1 VSGKNAARYRT
12 RPVSV
17 EALGQ
22 GEGSSYRSSDEAG
35 RQSGRSLGEGGSQ
48 SRRSLGEGGSLVA
61 EPPASLTTN
70 QNSLSVP
77 AIPAT
82 GTISTVEEW
91 RPQPRKRVRELVD
104 SGSSTDDLS
113 VSFPE
118 ANRIIF
124 YGPSY
129 FASWESGISRRFAE
143 LSLGIREVRELE
155 IDTINKTATLSLVDN
170 GKKVLRKIVEVYR
183 GNRGP
188 DFSVAYSPKLTR
200 VVSRKIPRVRL
211 FRYGKTIT
219 TWELRVSLPG
229 WIRLRHA
236 LVLNKVHLV
245 EALERELLGLMGIE
259 EFRSHRQAGSIS
271 ITYDPSIVSTEQI
284 IRRLDEALTKVPKR
298 RKKSVVLSRVGL
310 PVATVSL
317 GLSIGATFFFPVLLP
332 VGTLLML
339 YTAIPSFR
347 RAWDVLT
354 KERRLGVDVLDS
366 IIFSACLF
374 TGQIFA
380 GAMTAWF
387 LSFGRKLLKQTRAD
401 SARMLLQ
408 AFGKQPSYAR
418 VIRENAEVEVALA
431 EVRRD
436 DRVLV
441 HTGEVIPVDGVVEEG
456 DALIDQHALTGES
469 APAEKSRG
477 HHVFASTVMLAGRI
491 IIRVERAGKDTAS
504 SKITAVLR
512 RTVAYKLRSQSRGE
526 DLADHAVVPAL
537 GLSTL
542 AASLVDPSAALAV
555 INSEMGTGIR
565 MAAPLGLLNSLT
577 LCAQQ
582 GILVKD
588 GRALEMMRQI
598 DVVLFD
604 KTGTL
609 TQERPEVGE
618 IITRGN
624 YTPEKIL
631 TLAATAEQNF
641 SHPIAKAIL
650 ERFGELG
657 VPLLPI
663 DTSQYQMGLGISV
676 VIEGNR
682 VRIGSRRFLE
692 LERIPV
698 PPELQRELS
707 RIHDEGN
714 SFVCVAIGEEVVGV
728 IELRAARRPEV
739 EQIVKGLR
747 ARGIKHMAIISGD
760 HEAPTRRL
768 AAQLGMD
775 RYFAEVLP
783 QHKGDFVQLMQKEGH
798 RVCFIGDGI
807 NDSIALKKADVSISL
822 RGASSIATDTA
833 QVVFM
838 QESLE
843 KLCAFVDI
851 SRSLEKNV
859 QRSWHMIL
867 IPNGLCIAG
876 VFIFGFNIWHSVM
889 FNNASAFM
897 ALANGM
903 LPLRK
908 VRRIRELKVLS
919 VRSGER

>member
-1 VSGKNAARYRT
+1 VAKTLLVAKLETTVPSQNSGPKR
-12 RPVSV
+12 SV
-17 EALGQ
+17 EST
-22 GEGSSYRSSDEAG
+22 ET
-35 RQSGRSLGEGGSQ
+35 
-48 SRRSLGEGGSLVA
+48 
-61 EPPASLTTN
+61 ASKT
-70 QNSLSVP
+70 
-77 AIPAT
+77 
-82 GTISTVEEW
+82 EEW
-91 RPQPRKRVRELVD
+91 RPGLRQRNGNGLAALGDAGISDRE
-104 SGSSTDDLS
+104 LS
-113 VSFPE
+113 VSLCEP
-118 ANRIIF
+118 NRIVF
-124 YGPSY
+124 YSPAH
-129 FASWESGISRRFAE
+129 FASWESAITRNFAE
-143 LSLGIREVRELE
+143 LSLGIREVREIE
-155 IDTINKTATLSLVDN
+155 IDTFSKTATVSVIKT
-170 GKKVLRKIVEVYR
+170 GKKVLRKIADVYQGER
-183 GNRGP
+183 AP
-188 DFSVAYSPKLTR
+188 DLLVNYSPKLAR
-200 VVSRKIPRVRL
+200 ILSRQVSRIRL
-211 FRYGKTIT
+211 FRYGKTISS
-219 TWELRVSLPG
+219 WELRVSVPG

-245 EALERELLGLMGIE
+245 DALERELLGLIGIE
-259 EFRSHRQAGSIS
+259 EFRPHRQAGSIS
-271 ITYDPSIVSTEQI
+271 ITFDPNLVSTEQI

-317 GLSIGATFFFPVLLP
+317 GLSVGATFFFPALLP
-332 VGTLLML
+332 IGTLLML

-347 RAWDVLT
+347 RAWDLLT
-354 KERRLGVDVLDS
+354 KERRLGVDVLDA

-387 LSFGRKLLKQTRAD
+387 LSFGRKLLQQTRAD
-401 SARMLLQ
+401 SARILLQ
-408 AFGKQPSYAR
+408 AFGKQPAYAR
-418 VIRENAEVEVALA
+418 VIRENTEVELSLA
-431 EVRRD
+431 DVRRD

-441 HTGEVIPVDGVVEEG
+441 HTGEVIPVDGIVEEG
-456 DALIDQHALTGES
+456 DALVDQHALTGES
-469 APAEKSRG
+469 APAEKTQG
-477 HHVFASTVMLAGRI
+477 NNVFAATVMLAGKV

-526 DLADHAVVPAL
+526 DLADQAVVPAL

-565 MAAPLGLLNSLT
+565 MAAPLGLLSSLT
-577 LCAQQ
+577 LCAQN

-609 TQERPEVGE
+609 TQDRPEVGR

-624 YTPEKIL
+624 HTPERIL

-641 SHPIAKAIL
+641 SHPIARAIL
-650 ERFGELG
+650 ERFNELG
-657 VPLLPI
+657 IPLLQI
-663 DTSQYQMGLGISV
+663 EVCQYQMGLGISV
-676 VIEGNR
+676 TIEGELI
-682 VRIGSRRFLE
+682 RIGSRRFLE
-692 LERIPV
+692 LEQIPI
-698 PPELQRELS
+698 PSDLQRELAA
-707 RIHDEGN
+707 IHEEGD
-714 SFVCVAIGEEVVGV
+714 SFVCVAIGEEVAGV
-728 IELRAARRPEV
+728 LELRAARRPEV
-739 EQIVKGLR
+739 EEIIKGLR

-768 AAQLGMD
+768 AAELGMD

-783 QHKGDFVQLMQKEGH
+783 QHKGDFVQLLQKEGH
-798 RVCFIGDGI
+798 RVCFVGDGI

-838 QESLE
+838 QESIE
-843 KLCAFVDI
+843 KLCALVDI

-876 VFIFGFNIWHSVM
+876 VFLFGFNIWHSVM
-889 FNNASAFM
+889 FNNASAIL

-908 VRRIRELKVLS
+908 ARRIRELKVLS
-919 VRSGER
+919 NQKLLVPS

>member
-1 VSGKNAARYRT
+1 MATDSAPHN
-12 RPVSV
+12 P
-17 EALGQ
+17 L
-22 GEGSSYRSSDEAG
+22 DAG
-35 RQSGRSLGEGGSQ
+35 TGGN
-48 SRRSLGEGGSLVA
+48 LLA
-61 EPPASLTTN
+61 EPQTPLAIRETSRPK
-70 QNSLSVP
+70 P
-77 AIPAT
+77 AIPSIEALPT
-82 GTISTVEEW
+82 REEW
-91 RPQPRKRVRELVD
+91 RPQPRNRNQVSLQRDLGDAGKE
-104 SGSSTDDLS
+104 SNELS

-118 ANRIIF
+118 ANRITF
-124 YGPSY
+124 YSPAY
-129 FASWESGISRRFAE
+129 FSSWESGITRKFAE
-143 LSLGIREVRELE
+143 LSLGIREVTELE
-155 IDTINKTATLSLVDN
+155 IDTINKRATLSLADN
-170 GKKVLRKIVEVYR
+170 GKKVLRKLVAVYR
-183 GNRGP
+183 GERGP
-188 DFSVAYSPKLTR
+188 DLSVTYSPKLVR
-200 VVSRKIPRVRL
+200 ILPGKIPRVRL
-211 FRYGKTIT
+211 FRYGKTVT
-219 TWELRVSLPG
+219 TWELRVSVPG
-229 WIRLRHA
+229 WIRLRQA

-245 EALERELLGLMGIE
+245 EALERELLGLIGIE

-271 ITYDPSIVSTEQI
+271 ITYDPNIVSTEQI

-332 VGTLLML
+332 IGTLLML

-387 LSFGRKLLKQTRAD
+387 LSFGRKLLRQTRAD
-401 SARMLLQ
+401 SVRMLLQ
-408 AFGKQPSYAR
+408 AFGKQPSFAR
-418 VIRENAEVEVALA
+418 VIRGNTEVELALT

-441 HTGEVIPVDGVVEEG
+441 HTGEVIPVDGKVEEG
-456 DALIDQHALTGES
+456 EALVDQHALTGES

-477 HHVFASTVMLAGRI
+477 DNVFASTVMLAGKI

-542 AASLVDPSAALAV
+542 AASVVDPSAALAV

-565 MAAPLGLLNSLT
+565 MAAPLGLLSSLT

-588 GRALEMMRQI
+588 GRALELMRQI

-609 TQERPEVGE
+609 TQDRPEVGR
-618 IITRGN
+618 IITRQS

-663 DTSQYQMGLGISV
+663 ETSQYQMGLGISV
-676 VIEGNR
+676 MIEGEL

-692 LERIPV
+692 LERISV
-698 PPELQRELS
+698 ARDLQNELS

-714 SFVCVAIGEEVVGV
+714 SFVCVAIGEEVAGV

-760 HEAPTRRL
+760 HDAPTRRL

-783 QHKGDFVQLMQKEGH
+783 QHKGDYVQLLQKEGH
-798 RVCFIGDGI
+798 RVCFVGDGI

-833 QVVFM
+833 QVIFM

-851 SRSLEKNV
+851 SRSLERNV
-859 QRSWHMIL
+859 KRSWHMIL

-876 VFIFGFNIWHSVM
+876 VFMFGFNIWHSVM
-889 FNNASAFM
+889 FNNASAIL

-908 VRRIRELKVLS
+908 ARRIRELKVLS
-919 VRSGER
+919 VREAAAREVR

>member
-1 VSGKNAARYRT
+1 VAKPSRPRSDSYQNPHLEPSDGK
-12 RPVSV
+12 
-17 EALGQ
+17 AL
-22 GEGSSYRSSDEAG
+22 AG
-35 RQSGRSLGEGGSQ
+35 
-48 SRRSLGEGGSLVA
+48 
-61 EPPASLTTN
+61 T
-70 QNSLSVP
+70 
-77 AIPAT
+77 
-82 GTISTVEEW
+82 EEW
-91 RPQPRKRVRELVD
+91 RPQPRKGDQDNLPQPIGDWADAASE
-104 SGSSTDDLS
+104 LS
-113 VSFPE
+113 VSFSEP
-118 ANRIIF
+118 NRIVF
-124 YGPSY
+124 YSPA
-129 FASWESGISRRFAE
+129 FFTSWESDLTRRFAE

-155 IDTINKTATLSLVDN
+155 IDTVSKTATLSLADT
-170 GKKVLRKIVEVYR
+170 GRKVLRKIVGVYR
-183 GNRGP
+183 GERPP
-188 DFSVAYSPKLTR
+188 DLSVSYAPKLIR
-200 VVSRKIPRVRL
+200 VLSRKIPRVRL

-219 TWELRVSLPG
+219 TWELRVGVPG
-229 WIRLRHA
+229 WIRLRHS
-236 LVLNKVHLV
+236 LVLNKAHLM

-259 EFRSHRQAGSIS
+259 EFRPHRQAGSIS
-271 ITYDPSIVSTEQI
+271 ITYNPNVVSTEQI
-284 IRRLDEALTKVPKR
+284 IRHLDEALTKVPKR

-317 GLSIGATFFFPVLLP
+317 GLSVGATFFFPVLLP
-332 VGTLLML
+332 IGTLLML

-387 LSFGRKLLKQTRAD
+387 LSFGRKLLQQTRAD

-408 AFGKQPSYAR
+408 AFGRQPAYAR
-418 VIRENAEVEVALA
+418 VIRDDLEVELALA

-441 HTGEVIPVDGVVEEG
+441 HTGEVIPVDGVVEHG
-456 DALIDQHALTGES
+456 DAIIDQHALTGES
-469 APAEKSRG
+469 APAEKTHG
-477 HHVFASTVMLAGRI
+477 DNVFASTVMLAGKI
-491 IIRVERAGKDTAS
+491 IIQVERAGKDTAS

-542 AASLVDPSAALAV
+542 AASIVDPSAALAV

-565 MAAPLGLLNSLT
+565 MAAPLGLLSSLT

-582 GILVKD
+582 GVLVKD
-588 GRALEMMRQI
+588 GRALELMRQV

-609 TQERPEVGE
+609 TQERPEVGR
-618 IITRGN
+618 IISRGN
-624 YTPEKIL
+624 HSPEKIL

-641 SHPIAKAIL
+641 NHPIAKAIL

-657 VPLLPI
+657 VPLLPME
-663 DTSQYQMGLGISV
+663 TSQYQMGLGISV
-676 VIEGNR
+676 VIDGEL

-692 LERIPV
+692 LERIQV
-698 PPELQRELS
+698 PPDLQREL
-707 RIHDEGN
+707 RTIHEEGN
-714 SFVCVAIGEEVVGV
+714 SFVCVAIGEEVAGV
-728 IELRAARRPEV
+728 LELRTAIRPEV
-739 EQIVKGLR
+739 ERIIEGLR

-760 HEAPTRRL
+760 HDAPTRRL
-768 AAQLGMD
+768 AARLGMD

-783 QHKGDFVQLMQKEGH
+783 QHKGDIVQLLQKEGH

-838 QESLE
+838 QESLD

-851 SRSLEKNV
+851 SRSLERNV
-859 QRSWHMIL
+859 QRSWHMII

-876 VFIFGFNIWHSVM
+876 VFMFGFNIWHSVM
-889 FNNASAFM
+889 FNNVSAIL

-908 VRRIRELKVLS
+908 ARRVRELKMLS
-919 VRSGER
+919 DQKLLVPR

>member
-1 VSGKNAARYRT
+1 LAAKPQAALVTEEST
-12 RPVSV
+12 RSEPLVPSL
-17 EALGQ
+17 EA
-22 GEGSSYRSSDEAG
+22 
-35 RQSGRSLGEGGSQ
+35 
-48 SRRSLGEGGSLVA
+48 
-61 EPPASLTTN
+61 PAM
-70 QNSLSVP
+70 
-77 AIPAT
+77 
-82 GTISTVEEW
+82 EEW
-91 RPQPRKRVRELVD
+91 RPQPRKRIQIGLLRELD
-104 SGSSTDDLS
+104 NEGNGSTELS
-113 VSFPE
+113 ASFPE

-124 YGPSY
+124 YSPTY
-129 FASWESGISRRFAE
+129 FASWESETTRRFAE

-155 IDTINKTATLSLVDN
+155 IDTINKTATLSLAHN
-170 GKKVLRKIVEVYR
+170 QRKVIKKIVEVYR
-183 GNRGP
+183 GKRGP
-188 DFSVAYSPKLTR
+188 DLSVTYSPTVIRVLSKKL
-200 VVSRKIPRVRL
+200 PRVRL
-211 FRYGKTIT
+211 FRYGKTIS
-219 TWELRVSLPG
+219 TWELRVSVPG
-229 WIRLRHA
+229 WIRLRQA

-271 ITYDPSIVSTEQI
+271 ITYNPSVVSTEQI

-317 GLSIGATFFFPVLLP
+317 GLSVGATFFYPALLP

-387 LSFGRKLLKQTRAD
+387 LSFGRKLLNQTRAD
-401 SARMLLQ
+401 SARLLLQ

-418 VIRENAEVEVALA
+418 VIRGDKAVELALT

-436 DRVLV
+436 DFVLV
-441 HTGEVIPVDGVVEEG
+441 HTGEVIPVDGVVDEG
-456 DALIDQHALTGES
+456 DALVDQHALTGES

-477 HHVFASTVMLAGRI
+477 DNVFAATVMLAGKI
-491 IIRVERAGKDTAS
+491 VIRVERAGKDTAS
-504 SKITAVLR
+504 SKIASVLR

-526 DLADHAVVPAL
+526 ELADHAVVPAL

-542 AASLVDPSAALAV
+542 AASFVDPSAALAV

-565 MAAPLGLLNSLT
+565 MAAPLGMMNSLT

-582 GILVKD
+582 GVLVKD
-588 GRALEMMRQI
+588 GRALEMMRQV

-609 TQERPEVGE
+609 TQEQPEVGQ
-618 IITRGN
+618 IITREN

-641 SHPIAKAIL
+641 GHPIAKAIM
-650 ERFGELG
+650 ERFNRLG

-663 DTSQYQMGLGISV
+663 ETSQYQMGLGISV
-676 VIEGNR
+676 VIEGEL

-692 LERIPV
+692 LERIAV
-698 PPELQRELS
+698 PPDLRHELS
-707 RIHDEGN
+707 RIHEEGN
-714 SFVCVAIGEEVVGV
+714 SFVCVAIGEEIAGV

-739 EQIVKGLR
+739 GEIIQGLR

-768 AAQLGMD
+768 ATQLGMD

-783 QHKGDFVQLMQKEGH
+783 QHKGDIVQLLQKEGH

-838 QESLE
+838 QESLA

-851 SRSLEKNV
+851 SRSLENNV
-859 QRSWHMIL
+859 KRSWHMIV

-876 VFIFGFNIWHSVM
+876 VFMFGFNIWHSVM
-889 FNNASAFM
+889 FNNASAIL

-908 VRRIRELKVLS
+908 ARRIRELKVLS
-919 VRSGER
+919 VREAAARQ

>member
-1 VSGKNAARYRT
+1 MAKT
-12 RPVSV
+12 
-17 EALGQ
+17 L
-22 GEGSSYRSSDEAG
+22 
-35 RQSGRSLGEGGSQ
+35 
-48 SRRSLGEGGSLVA
+48 LVA
-61 EPPASLTTN
+61 KLETTAASS
-70 QNSLSVP
+70 QDSGP
-77 AIPAT
+77 KRAAK
-82 GTISTVEEW
+82 STESAPKTEEW
-91 RPQPRKRVRELVD
+91 RPGLRQRNSSGLGALGDACISDRE
-104 SGSSTDDLS
+104 LS
-113 VSFPE
+113 VSFCEP
-118 ANRIIF
+118 NRIVF
-124 YGPSY
+124 YSPAHFG
-129 FASWESGISRRFAE
+129 SWESAVTRNFAE
-143 LSLGIREVRELE
+143 LSLGIREIREIE
-155 IDTINKTATLSLVDN
+155 IDTLSKTATLSVIKA
-170 GKKVLRKIVEVYR
+170 GKKVLRKIADVYR
-183 GNRGP
+183 GERAP
-188 DFSVAYSPKLTR
+188 DLLVNYSPKLVR
-200 VVSRKIPRVRL
+200 ILSRQISRIRL
-211 FRYGKTIT
+211 FRYGKTISS
-219 TWELRVSLPG
+219 WELRVSVPG

-245 EALERELLGLMGIE
+245 DALERELLGLIGIE
-259 EFRSHRQAGSIS
+259 EFRPHRQAGSIS
-271 ITYDPSIVSTEQI
+271 ITYDPNLVSTEQI
-284 IRRLDEALTKVPKR
+284 IRHLDEALTKVPKR

-317 GLSIGATFFFPVLLP
+317 GLSVGATFFFPALLP
-332 VGTLLML
+332 IGTLLML

-347 RAWDVLT
+347 RAWDLLT
-354 KERRLGVDVLDS
+354 KERRLGVDVLDA

-387 LSFGRKLLKQTRAD
+387 LSFGRKLLQQTRAD
-401 SARMLLQ
+401 SARILLQ
-408 AFGKQPSYAR
+408 AFGKQPAYAR
-418 VIRENAEVEVALA
+418 VIRGNIEVELSLA
-431 EVRRD
+431 DVRRD

-441 HTGEVIPVDGVVEEG
+441 HTGEVIPVDGIVEEG
-456 DALIDQHALTGES
+456 DALVDQHALTGES
-469 APAEKSRG
+469 APAEKTQG
-477 HHVFASTVMLAGRI
+477 NNVFAATVMLAGKV

-526 DLADHAVVPAL
+526 DLADQAVVPAL

-542 AASLVDPSAALAV
+542 AASFVDPGAALAV

-565 MAAPLGLLNSLT
+565 MAAPLGLLSSLT
-577 LCAQQ
+577 LCAQN

-609 TQERPEVGE
+609 TQDRPEVGR
-618 IITRGN
+618 IITRGDH
-624 YTPEKIL
+624 TPDRIL

-641 SHPIAKAIL
+641 SHPIGKAIL
-650 ERFGELG
+650 ERFNKLG
-657 VPLLPI
+657 VPLLPMQG
-663 DTSQYQMGLGISV
+663 SQYQMGLGISV
-676 VIEGNR
+676 TIQGELI
-682 VRIGSRRFLE
+682 RIGSRRFLE
-692 LERIPV
+692 LEQIPISSD
-698 PPELQRELS
+698 LQRELAT
-707 RIHDEGN
+707 IHEEGD
-714 SFVCVAIGEEVVGV
+714 SFVCVAIGAEVAGV
-728 IELRAARRPEV
+728 LELRAARRPEV
-739 EQIVKGLR
+739 EETIKGLR

-768 AAQLGMD
+768 AAELGMD

-783 QHKGDFVQLMQKEGH
+783 QHKGDFVQLLQKEGH
-798 RVCFIGDGI
+798 RVCFVGDGI

-838 QESLE
+838 QESIE
-843 KLCAFVDI
+843 KLCALVDI

-876 VFIFGFNIWHSVM
+876 VFLFGFNIWHSVM
-889 FNNASAFM
+889 FNNASAIV

-908 VRRIRELKVLS
+908 ARRIRELKVLS
-919 VRSGER
+919 NQKLLVP

>member
-1 VSGKNAARYRT
+1 VDARPDANFVAQPKAPLSADNGSGLEPAA
-12 RPVSV
+12 
-17 EALGQ
+17 
-22 GEGSSYRSSDEAG
+22 
-35 RQSGRSLGEGGSQ
+35 
-48 SRRSLGEGGSLVA
+48 
-61 EPPASLTTN
+61 PPIKVL
-70 QNSLSVP
+70 P
-77 AIPAT
+77 PP
-82 GTISTVEEW
+82 EEW
-91 RPQPRKRVRELVD
+91 RPQPRKRNQIGLQRE
-104 SGSSTDDLS
+104 SGNGTTGSNELS
-113 VSFPE
+113 ASVPE
-118 ANRIIF
+118 SNRIIF
-124 YGPSY
+124 YGPTY
-129 FASWESGISRRFAE
+129 FASWESDITRNFAE

-155 IDTINKTATLSLVDN
+155 IDTINKTATLSLAEN
-170 GKKVLRKIVEVYR
+170 GKKVLRKIVQVYR
-183 GNRGP
+183 GERRP
-188 DFSVAYSPKLTR
+188 DLSVTYSPQLIR
-200 VVSRKIPRVRL
+200 VLSTKIPRVRL
-211 FRYGKTIT
+211 FRYGKTIS
-219 TWELRVSLPG
+219 TWELRVSVPG

-271 ITYDPSIVSTEQI
+271 ITYNPSVVSTEQI
-284 IRRLDEALTKVPKR
+284 ILRLDEALTKVPKR

-317 GLSIGATFFFPVLLP
+317 GLSIGATFFFPLLLP

-354 KERRLGVDVLDS
+354 KEKRLGVDVLDS

-387 LSFGRKLLKQTRAD
+387 LSFGRKLIKQTRAD
-401 SARMLLQ
+401 SARLLLQ

-418 VIRENAEVEVALA
+418 VIRGDKEVELSLA

-436 DRVLV
+436 DLVLV
-441 HTGEVIPVDGVVEEG
+441 HTGEVIPVDGVVHEG
-456 DALIDQHALTGES
+456 DALVDQHALTGES
-469 APAEKSRG
+469 APAEKSCG
-477 HHVFASTVMLAGRI
+477 DNVFAATVMLAGKI
-491 IIRVERAGKDTAS
+491 LIRVERAGKDTAS

-526 DLADHAVVPAL
+526 ELADHAVVPAL
-537 GLSTL
+537 GLSTI

-565 MAAPLGLLNSLT
+565 MAAPLGMLSSLT

-588 GRALEMMRQI
+588 GRALELMRRV

-609 TQERPEVGE
+609 TQDRPEVGQ
-618 IITRGN
+618 IVTRKN
-624 YTPEKIL
+624 YSPEKVL

-641 SHPIAKAIL
+641 GHPIAKAIL
-650 ERFGELG
+650 ERFNELG
-657 VPLLPI
+657 VPLLPME
-663 DTSQYQMGLGISV
+663 TSEYQMGLGISV
-676 VIEGNR
+676 VIEAEL

-692 LERIPV
+692 LERIPI
-698 PPELQRELS
+698 PPDLRDELS
-707 RIHDEGN
+707 RIHEEGN
-714 SFVCVAIGEEVVGV
+714 SFVCVAIDEEVAGV
-728 IELRAARRPEV
+728 IELRAALRPEV
-739 EQIVKGLR
+739 EQTIKGLR

-760 HEAPTRRL
+760 HKAPTRRL
-768 AAQLGMD
+768 ATQLGMD

-783 QHKGDFVQLMQKEGH
+783 QHKGECVQLLQKEGH
-798 RVCFIGDGI
+798 RVCFVGDGI

-843 KLCAFVDI
+843 KLCAFVDV
-851 SRSLEKNV
+851 SRSLERNV
-859 QRSWHMIL
+859 QRSWQMIL

-876 VFIFGFNIWHSVM
+876 VFMFGFNIWHSVM
-889 FNNASAFM
+889 FNNASAIL

-908 VRRIRELKVLS
+908 ARRIRELKVLS
-919 VRSGER
+919 VRDAAAGR

>member
-1 VSGKNAARYRT
+1 MST
-12 RPVSV
+12 PRPKPAVPSI
-17 EALGQ
+17 EAL
-22 GEGSSYRSSDEAG
+22 
-35 RQSGRSLGEGGSQ
+35 
-48 SRRSLGEGGSLVA
+48 
-61 EPPASLTTN
+61 PTP
-70 QNSLSVP
+70 
-77 AIPAT
+77 
-82 GTISTVEEW
+82 EEW
-91 RPQPRKRVRELVD
+91 RPQPLKRNQISLQRDLGD
-104 SGSSTDDLS
+104 SEKGSTEPAI
-113 VSFPE
+113 SFPE
-118 ANRIIF
+118 ANRITF
-124 YGPSY
+124 YGPAY
-129 FASWESGISRRFAE
+129 FSSWESGTTRKFAE

-155 IDTINKTATLSLVDN
+155 IDTINNRATLSLADD
-170 GKKVLRKIVEVYR
+170 GKKVLRKLIAVYR
-183 GNRGP
+183 GERGP
-188 DFSVAYSPKLTR
+188 DLSVTYSPKLVR
-200 VVSRKIPRVRL
+200 ILSRKIPRIRL

-219 TWELRVSLPG
+219 TWELRVSIPG

-271 ITYDPSIVSTEQI
+271 ITYDPNIVSTEQI
-284 IRRLDEALTKVPKR
+284 IQRLDEALTKVPKR

-332 VGTLLML
+332 AGTLLML

-366 IIFSACLF
+366 IIFGACLF

-408 AFGKQPSYAR
+408 AFGKQPSFAR
-418 VIRENAEVEVALA
+418 VIRGNTEIELALT

-441 HTGEVIPVDGVVEEG
+441 HTGEVIPVDGKVEEG
-456 DALIDQHALTGES
+456 DALVDQHALTGES
-469 APAEKSRG
+469 APAEKSCG
-477 HHVFASTVMLAGRI
+477 DNVFASTVMLAGKI
-491 IIRVERAGKDTAS
+491 TIRVERAGKDTAS

-542 AASLVDPSAALAV
+542 AASVVDPSAALAV

-565 MAAPLGLLNSLT
+565 MAAPLGLLSSLT

-588 GRALEMMRQI
+588 GRALELMRQI

-609 TQERPEVGE
+609 TQDRPEVGQ
-618 IITRGN
+618 IITRQG

-663 DTSQYQMGLGISV
+663 ETSQYQMGLGISV
-676 VIEGNR
+676 VIEGEL

-692 LERIPV
+692 LERISVAPDLQS
-698 PPELQRELS
+698 ELN
-707 RIHDEGN
+707 RIHEEGN
-714 SFVCVAIGEEVVGV
+714 SFVCIATGEEVAGV

-760 HEAPTRRL
+760 HDAPTRRL

-783 QHKGDFVQLMQKEGH
+783 QNKGDYVQLLQKEGH
-798 RVCFIGDGI
+798 RVCFVGDGI

-851 SRSLEKNV
+851 SRSLERNV

-876 VFIFGFNIWHSVM
+876 VFMFGFNIWHSVM
-889 FNNASAFM
+889 FNNASAIL

-908 VRRIRELKVLS
+908 ARRIRELKVLS
-919 VRSGER
+919 VREAAARDVR

>member
-1 VSGKNAARYRT
+1 MATDSQPHNPLDGGAGGNLLA
-12 RPVSV
+12 
-17 EALGQ
+17 EAKTPRVVCETPGLK
-22 GEGSSYRSSDEAG
+22 
-35 RQSGRSLGEGGSQ
+35 
-48 SRRSLGEGGSLVA
+48 
-61 EPPASLTTN
+61 PA
-70 QNSLSVP
+70 VP
-77 AIPAT
+77 SIEKLPT
-82 GTISTVEEW
+82 PEEW
-91 RPQPRKRVRELVD
+91 RPQPLKRTPISLQRDLGD
-104 SGSSTDDLS
+104 SGQGSTELAI
-113 VSFPE
+113 SFPE
-118 ANRIIF
+118 ANRITF
-124 YGPSY
+124 YSPTY
-129 FASWESGISRRFAE
+129 FSSWESGITRKFAE

-155 IDTINKTATLSLVDN
+155 IDTINNKATLSLADD
-170 GKKVLRKIVEVYR
+170 GKKVLRKLIAVYR
-183 GNRGP
+183 GEKGP
-188 DFSVAYSPKLTR
+188 DLCVTCSPKLVR
-200 VVSRKIPRVRL
+200 ILSGKIPRIRL

-219 TWELRVSLPG
+219 TWELRVSIPG

-271 ITYDPSIVSTEQI
+271 ITYDPNIVNTEQI

-332 VGTLLML
+332 AGTLLML

-366 IIFSACLF
+366 IIFGACLF

-408 AFGKQPSYAR
+408 AFGKQPSFAR
-418 VIRENAEVEVALA
+418 VLRGNREVELALT

-441 HTGEVIPVDGVVEEG
+441 HTGEVIPVDGRVDEG
-456 DALIDQHALTGES
+456 DALVDQHALTGES

-477 HHVFASTVMLAGRI
+477 DNVFAATVMLAGKI
-491 IIRVERAGKDTAS
+491 VIRVERAGKDTAS

-542 AASLVDPSAALAV
+542 AASVVDPSAALAV

-565 MAAPLGLLNSLT
+565 MAAPLGLLSSLT

-588 GRALEMMRQI
+588 GRALELMRQI

-609 TQERPEVGE
+609 TQDRPEVGQ
-618 IITRGN
+618 IITRQN
-624 YTPEKIL
+624 FTSERIL

-657 VPLLPI
+657 IPLLPI
-663 DTSQYQMGLGISV
+663 ETSQYQMGLGISV
-676 VIEGNR
+676 VIEGEL

-692 LERIPV
+692 LERISVAPD
-698 PPELQRELS
+698 LQIELS
-707 RIHDEGN
+707 RIHQEGN
-714 SFVCVAIGEEVVGV
+714 SFVCVAIGEEVAGV

-747 ARGIKHMAIISGD
+747 ARGIKQMAIISGD
-760 HEAPTRRL
+760 HDAPTRRL
-768 AAQLGMD
+768 AVQLGMD

-783 QHKGDFVQLMQKEGH
+783 QNKGDYVQLLQKEGH
-798 RVCFIGDGI
+798 RVCFVGDGI

-876 VFIFGFNIWHSVM
+876 VFMFGFNIWHSVM
-889 FNNASAFM
+889 FNNASAIL

-908 VRRIRELKVLS
+908 ARRIQELKVLS
-919 VRSGER
+919 MRKAATRDVQ

>member
-1 VSGKNAARYRT
+1 
-12 RPVSV
+12 
-17 EALGQ
+17 
-22 GEGSSYRSSDEAG
+22 
-35 RQSGRSLGEGGSQ
+35 
-48 SRRSLGEGGSLVA
+48 
-61 EPPASLTTN
+61 
-70 QNSLSVP
+70 
-77 AIPAT
+77 
-82 GTISTVEEW
+82 
-91 RPQPRKRVRELVD
+91 VRELGDTD
-104 SGSSTDDLS
+104 SGVDELS

-118 ANRIIF
+118 PNRIIF
-124 YGPSY
+124 YGPGY
-129 FASWESGISRRFAE
+129 FTSWESGISRKFAE

-155 IDTINKTATLSLVDN
+155 IDTINKTVTLSLVEN

-183 GNRGP
+183 GNRRP
-188 DFSVAYSPKLTR
+188 DLSVAYSHKLTR
-200 VVSRKIPRVRL
+200 VVSSKIPRVRL

-219 TWELRVSLPG
+219 TWELRVSVPG
-229 WIRLRHA
+229 WIRLRHS

-245 EALERELLGLMGIE
+245 EALERELLGLMGVE

-271 ITYDPSIVSTEQI
+271 ITYNPSIVSTEQI

-354 KERRLGVDVLDS
+354 KEKRLGVDVLDS

-387 LSFGRKLLKQTRAD
+387 LSFGRKLLRQTRAD

-418 VIRENAEVEVALA
+418 VIRGNIEVELALT

-436 DRVLV
+436 DLVLV
-441 HTGEVIPVDGVVEEG
+441 HTGEV
-456 DALIDQHALTGES
+456 T
-469 APAEKSRG
+469 PAEKSRG
-477 HHVFASTVMLAGRI
+477 GKVFAATVMLAGRI
-491 IIRVERAGKDTAS
+491 VIRVERAGKDTAS

-526 DLADHAVVPAL
+526 ELADHAVVPAL

-565 MAAPLGLLNSLT
+565 MAAPLGMLNSLT

-582 GILVKD
+582 GVLVKD
-588 GRALEMMRQI
+588 GRALELMRQI

-609 TQERPEVGE
+609 TRDRPEVGQVFA
-618 IITRGN
+618 RGN
-624 YTPEKIL
+624 YTPEKVL

-650 ERFGELG
+650 ERFSELG
-657 VPLLPI
+657 IPLLPI
-663 DTSQYQMGLGISV
+663 ETSQYQMGLGISV
-676 VIEGNR
+676 MIEGEL

-692 LERIPV
+692 LERIPI
-698 PPELQRELS
+698 PPDLQSELN
-707 RIHDEGN
+707 RIHDDGN
-714 SFVCVAIGEEVVGV
+714 SFVCVAVGNEVAGGL
-728 IELRAARRPEV
+728 ELRAARRPEV
-739 EQIVKGLR
+739 EEIIKGLR

-760 HEAPTRRL
+760 HEVPTRRL

-783 QHKGDFVQLMQKEGH
+783 QHKGEIVQLLQKEGH
-798 RVCFIGDGI
+798 RVCFVGDGI

-822 RGASSIATDTA
+822 RGASTIATDTA

-843 KLCAFVDI
+843 KLCAFVDV
-851 SRSLEKNV
+851 SRSLERNV
-859 QRSWHMIL
+859 KRSWHMIL
-867 IPNGLCIAG
+867 LPNGFCIAG

-889 FNNASAFM
+889 FNNASAIL
-897 ALANGM
+897 ALVNGM

-908 VRRIRELKVLS
+908 AQRIRELKILS
-919 VRSGER
+919 NQKLLVPG

>member
-1 VSGKNAARYRT
+1 VAKALLVAKLETTVPSQNSGPKR
-12 RPVSV
+12 SV
-17 EALGQ
+17 E
-22 GEGSSYRSSDEAG
+22 STEA
-35 RQSGRSLGEGGSQ
+35 
-48 SRRSLGEGGSLVA
+48 
-61 EPPASLTTN
+61 ASKT
-70 QNSLSVP
+70 
-77 AIPAT
+77 
-82 GTISTVEEW
+82 EEW
-91 RPQPRKRVRELVD
+91 RPELRQRNGNGLAALGD
-104 SGSSTDDLS
+104 AGISDPDLS
-113 VSFPE
+113 VSFCEP
-118 ANRIIF
+118 NRIVF
-124 YGPSY
+124 YSPAH
-129 FASWESGISRRFAE
+129 FASWESCVTRNFAE
-143 LSLGIREVRELE
+143 LSLGIREVREIE
-155 IDTINKTATLSLVDN
+155 IDTFSKTATLSVSKT
-170 GKKVLRKIVEVYR
+170 GKKVLRKIADVYQGER
-183 GNRGP
+183 AP
-188 DFSVAYSPKLTR
+188 DILVNYSPKLVR
-200 VVSRKIPRVRL
+200 ILSRQISRIRL
-211 FRYGKTIT
+211 FRYGKTISS
-219 TWELRVSLPG
+219 WELRVSVPG

-245 EALERELLGLMGIE
+245 DALERELLGLIGIE
-259 EFRSHRQAGSIS
+259 EFRPHRQAGSIS
-271 ITYDPSIVSTEQI
+271 ITYDPNLVSTEQI
-284 IRRLDEALTKVPKR
+284 IRHLDEALTKVPKR

-317 GLSIGATFFFPVLLP
+317 GLSVGATFFFPALLP
-332 VGTLLML
+332 IGTLLMF

-347 RAWDVLT
+347 RAWDLLT
-354 KERRLGVDVLDS
+354 KERRLGVDVLDA

-387 LSFGRKLLKQTRAD
+387 LSFGRKLLQQTRAD
-401 SARMLLQ
+401 SARILLQ
-408 AFGKQPSYAR
+408 AFGKQPAYAR
-418 VIRENAEVEVALA
+418 VIRGNIELELALA
-431 EVRRD
+431 DVRRD

-441 HTGEVIPVDGVVEEG
+441 HTGEVIPVDGIVEEG
-456 DALIDQHALTGES
+456 DALVDQHALTGES
-469 APAEKSRG
+469 APAEKTKG
-477 HHVFASTVMLAGRI
+477 NNVFAATVMLAGKV

-526 DLADHAVVPAL
+526 DLADQAVVPAL

-565 MAAPLGLLNSLT
+565 MAAPLGLLSSLT
-577 LCAQQ
+577 LCAQN

-609 TQERPEVGE
+609 TQDRPEVGR

-624 YTPEKIL
+624 HTPERIL

-650 ERFGELG
+650 ERFNELG

-663 DTSQYQMGLGISV
+663 EASEYQMGLGISV
-676 VIEGNR
+676 TIEGELI
-682 VRIGSRRFLE
+682 RIGSRRFLE
-692 LERIPV
+692 LEQIPISSDLQS
-698 PPELQRELS
+698 ELAA
-707 RIHDEGN
+707 IHEEGD
-714 SFVCVAIGEEVVGV
+714 SYVCVAIGEEVAGV
-728 IELRAARRPEV
+728 LELRAARRPEV
-739 EQIVKGLR
+739 EGIITGLR

-760 HEAPTRRL
+760 HDAPTRRL
-768 AAQLGMD
+768 AAELGMD

-783 QHKGDFVQLMQKEGH
+783 QHKGDFVQLLQKEGH
-798 RVCFIGDGI
+798 RVCFVGDGI

-838 QESLE
+838 QESIE
-843 KLCAFVDI
+843 KLCALVDI

-876 VFIFGFNIWHSVM
+876 VFLFGFNIWHSVM
-889 FNNASAFM
+889 FNNASAIL

-908 VRRIRELKVLS
+908 ARRIRELKVLS
-919 VRSGER
+919 NQKLLVP

>member
-1 VSGKNAARYRT
+1 MAKTLLVAKLETTVPSQNSGPKR
-12 RPVSV
+12 SV
-17 EALGQ
+17 EST
-22 GEGSSYRSSDEAG
+22 ET
-35 RQSGRSLGEGGSQ
+35 
-48 SRRSLGEGGSLVA
+48 
-61 EPPASLTTN
+61 ASKT
-70 QNSLSVP
+70 
-77 AIPAT
+77 
-82 GTISTVEEW
+82 EEW
-91 RPQPRKRVRELVD
+91 RPGLRQRNGNGLAALGDAGISDRE
-104 SGSSTDDLS
+104 LS
-113 VSFPE
+113 VSLCEP
-118 ANRIIF
+118 NRIVF
-124 YGPSY
+124 YSPAH
-129 FASWESGISRRFAE
+129 FASWESAITRNFAE
-143 LSLGIREVRELE
+143 LSLGIREVREIE
-155 IDTINKTATLSLVDN
+155 VDTFSKTATVSVIKT
-170 GKKVLRKIVEVYR
+170 GKKVLRKIADVYQGER
-183 GNRGP
+183 AP
-188 DFSVAYSPKLTR
+188 DLLVSYSPKLAR
-200 VVSRKIPRVRL
+200 ILSRQVSRIRL
-211 FRYGKTIT
+211 FRYGKTISS
-219 TWELRVSLPG
+219 WELRVSVPG

-245 EALERELLGLMGIE
+245 DALERELLGLIGIE
-259 EFRSHRQAGSIS
+259 EFRPHRQAGSIS
-271 ITYDPSIVSTEQI
+271 ITFDPNLVSTEQI

-317 GLSIGATFFFPVLLP
+317 GLSVGATFFFPALLP
-332 VGTLLML
+332 IGTLLML

-347 RAWDVLT
+347 RAWDLLT
-354 KERRLGVDVLDS
+354 KERRLGVDVLDA

-387 LSFGRKLLKQTRAD
+387 LSFGRKLLQQTRAD
-401 SARMLLQ
+401 SARILLQ
-408 AFGKQPSYAR
+408 AFGKQPAYAR
-418 VIRENAEVEVALA
+418 VIRENTEVELSLA
-431 EVRRD
+431 DVRRD

-441 HTGEVIPVDGVVEEG
+441 HTGEVIPVDGIVEEG
-456 DALIDQHALTGES
+456 DALVDQHALTGES
-469 APAEKSRG
+469 APAEKTQG
-477 HHVFASTVMLAGRI
+477 NNVFAATVMLAGKV

-526 DLADHAVVPAL
+526 DLADQAVVPAL

-565 MAAPLGLLNSLT
+565 MAAPLGLLSSLT
-577 LCAQQ
+577 LCAQN

-609 TQERPEVGE
+609 TQDRPEVGR

-624 YTPEKIL
+624 HTPERIL

-641 SHPIAKAIL
+641 SHPIARAIL
-650 ERFGELG
+650 ERFNELG
-657 VPLLPI
+657 IPLLQI
-663 DTSQYQMGLGISV
+663 EVCQYQMGLGISV
-676 VIEGNR
+676 TIEGELI
-682 VRIGSRRFLE
+682 RIGSRRFLE
-692 LERIPV
+692 LEQIPI
-698 PPELQRELS
+698 PSDLQRELAA
-707 RIHDEGN
+707 IHEEGD
-714 SFVCVAIGEEVVGV
+714 SFVCVAIGEEVAGV
-728 IELRAARRPEV
+728 LELRAARRPEV
-739 EQIVKGLR
+739 EEIIKGLR

-768 AAQLGMD
+768 AAELGMD

-783 QHKGDFVQLMQKEGH
+783 QHKGDFVQLLQKEGH
-798 RVCFIGDGI
+798 RVCFVGDGI

-838 QESLE
+838 QESIE
-843 KLCAFVDI
+843 KLCALVDI

-876 VFIFGFNIWHSVM
+876 VFLFGFNIWHSVM
-889 FNNASAFM
+889 FNNASAIL

-908 VRRIRELKVLS
+908 ARRIRELKVLS
-919 VRSGER
+919 NQKLLVPS

>member
-1 VSGKNAARYRT
+1 MAET
-12 RPVSV
+12 
-17 EALGQ
+17 L
-22 GEGSSYRSSDEAG
+22 
-35 RQSGRSLGEGGSQ
+35 
-48 SRRSLGEGGSLVA
+48 LVA
-61 EPPASLTTN
+61 KLETKAPP
-70 QNSLSVP
+70 QNSGPKRLLGSAEAAP
-77 AIPAT
+77 KM
-82 GTISTVEEW
+82 EEW
-91 RPQPRKRVRELVD
+91 RPGTRKRDGNPLAALGDASINGRE
-104 SGSSTDDLS
+104 LS
-113 VSFPE
+113 VSLPE
-118 ANRIIF
+118 PNRIVF
-124 YGPSY
+124 YSPSH
-129 FASWESGISRRFAE
+129 FASWESAITRKFAE
-143 LSLGIREVRELE
+143 LSLGIREVREIE
-155 IDTINKTATLSLVDN
+155 IDTYSKTATLSVTN
-170 GKKVLRKIVEVYR
+170 TGKRVLRKIADVYR
-183 GNRGP
+183 GERAP
-188 DFSVAYSPKLTR
+188 DLLVNYSPKLVR
-200 VVSRKIPRVRL
+200 ILSRQISRIRL
-211 FRYGKTIT
+211 FRYGKTISS
-219 TWELRVSLPG
+219 WELRVSVPG

-245 EALERELLGLMGIE
+245 DALERELLGLIGIE
-259 EFRSHRQAGSIS
+259 EFRPHRQAGSIS
-271 ITYDPSIVSTEQI
+271 ITFNPSVVNTEQI

-317 GLSIGATFFFPVLLP
+317 GLSIGATFFMPALLP
-332 VGTLLML
+332 VGILLML

-387 LSFGRKLLKQTRAD
+387 LSFGRKLLQQTRAD

-408 AFGKQPSYAR
+408 AFGKQPAFAR
-418 VIRENAEVEVALA
+418 VIRGDIEVELALT

-436 DRVLV
+436 DLVLV
-441 HTGEVIPVDGVVEEG
+441 HTGEVVPVDGVVAEG

-469 APAEKSRG
+469 APAEKTQG
-477 HHVFASTVMLAGRI
+477 DNVFAATVMLAGKI
-491 IIRVERAGKDTAS
+491 IVRVERAGKDTAS

-542 AASLVDPSAALAV
+542 AAGFVDPSAALAV

-565 MAAPLGLLNSLT
+565 MAAPLGMMNSLT

-582 GILVKD
+582 GVLVKD
-588 GRALEMMRQI
+588 GRALELMRQV

-609 TQERPEVGE
+609 TQERPEVGQ

-624 YTPEKIL
+624 HTPEKIL

-641 SHPIAKAIL
+641 GHPIAKAII

-657 VPLLPI
+657 IPLLPME
-663 DTSQYQMGLGISV
+663 TSQYQMGLGISV
-676 VIEGNR
+676 VIAGEL

-692 LERIPV
+692 LERILV
-698 PPELQRELS
+698 PPDLQTELS

-714 SFVCVAIGEEVVGV
+714 SFVCVAIGDEVAGV

-739 EQIVKGLR
+739 DRIVKGLR
-747 ARGIKHMAIISGD
+747 SRGIKHLAIISGD

-768 AAQLGMD
+768 AAELGMD

-783 QHKGDFVQLMQKEGH
+783 QHKGDFVELLQKEGH

-843 KLCAFVDI
+843 KLCTFVDI

-859 QRSWHMIL
+859 QRSWHMIV

-889 FNNASAFM
+889 FNNASAIL
-897 ALANGM
+897 ALVNGM

-908 VRRIRELKVLS
+908 ARRLRELKMLS
-919 VRSGER
+919 NQKLLVSS

>member
-1 VSGKNAARYRT
+1 LSTLESETFRATASPRTLRRVRAVYSGKPLADGGPDANFLAKVKVPLT
-12 RPVSV
+12 
-17 EALGQ
+17 
-22 GEGSSYRSSDEAG
+22 SDED
-35 RQSGRSLGEGGSQ
+35 
-48 SRRSLGEGGSLVA
+48 SRLEAPVPSIEVL
-61 EPPASLTTN
+61 PA
-70 QNSLSVP
+70 P
-77 AIPAT
+77 
-82 GTISTVEEW
+82 EEW
-91 RPQPRKRVRELVD
+91 RPQPRKRNQTGLQRQLSD
-104 SGSSTDDLS
+104 GRTSSNELS

-124 YGPSY
+124 CGPTY
-129 FASWESGISRRFAE
+129 FASWESDTTRKFAE

-155 IDTINKTATLSLVDN
+155 IDTINKTATLSLAEN
-170 GKKVLRKIVEVYR
+170 GKKVLRKIVQIYR
-183 GNRGP
+183 GERRP
-188 DFSVAYSPKLTR
+188 DLAVTYSPKLRRVLSTR
-200 VVSRKIPRVRL
+200 IARVRL

-219 TWELRVSLPG
+219 TWELRVSVPG

-271 ITYDPSIVSTEQI
+271 ITYNPSVVSTEQI

-310 PVATVSL
+310 PVATISL

-387 LSFGRKLLKQTRAD
+387 LSFGRKLIKQTRAD

-418 VIRENAEVEVALA
+418 VIRGDKPVELALA

-436 DRVLV
+436 DLVLV
-441 HTGEVIPVDGVVEEG
+441 HTGEVIPVDGVVDEG
-456 DALIDQHALTGES
+456 DALVDQHALTGES

-477 HHVFASTVMLAGRI
+477 DNVFAATVMLAGKI
-491 IIRVERAGKDTAS
+491 LIRVERAGKDTAS

-526 DLADHAVVPAL
+526 ELADHAVVPAL
-537 GLSTL
+537 GLSTI

-565 MAAPLGLLNSLT
+565 MAAPLGMLSSLT

-588 GRALEMMRQI
+588 GRALELMRQV

-609 TQERPEVGE
+609 TQDRPEVGQ
-618 IITRGN
+618 IVTRKN
-624 YTPEKIL
+624 YTPEKVL

-641 SHPIAKAIL
+641 GHPIAKAIL
-650 ERFGELG
+650 ERFTELG
-657 VPLLPI
+657 DPLLPME
-663 DTSQYQMGLGISV
+663 TSEYQMGLGISV
-676 VIEGNR
+676 VIEGEL

-698 PPELQRELS
+698 PPDLQDELS

-714 SFVCVAIGEEVVGV
+714 SFVCVAIGEELAGV
-728 IELRAARRPEV
+728 IELRAALRPEV
-739 EQIVKGLR
+739 EQIIKGLR

-768 AAQLGMD
+768 ATKLGMD

-783 QHKGDFVQLMQKEGH
+783 QHKGECVQLLQKEGH
-798 RVCFIGDGI
+798 RVCFVGDGI

-843 KLCAFVDI
+843 KLCAFVDV
-851 SRSLEKNV
+851 SRSLERNV
-859 QRSWHMIL
+859 QRSWQMIL

-876 VFIFGFNIWHSVM
+876 VFMFGFNIWHSVM
-889 FNNASAFM
+889 FNNASAIL

-908 VRRIRELKVLS
+908 ARRIRELKVLS
-919 VRSGER
+919 VRDAAAGARQ

>member
-1 VSGKNAARYRT
+1 LSTAKPQSLQATDR
-12 RPVSV
+12 RP
-17 EALGQ
+17 
-22 GEGSSYRSSDEAG
+22 
-35 RQSGRSLGEGGSQ
+35 SLGKSGSGYTEKSTLAQ
-48 SRRSLGEGGSLVA
+48 TLLVA
-61 EPPASLTTN
+61 RLQPQASPT
-70 QNSLSVP
+70 QNSGPEPTVESSK
-77 AIPAT
+77 AAPAT
-82 GTISTVEEW
+82 EEW
-91 RPQPRKRVRELVD
+91 RLGIRKRNSSGLASGIGDASGVNRE
-104 SGSSTDDLS
+104 LS
-113 VSFPE
+113 VSFSEP
-118 ANRIIF
+118 NRVIF
-124 YGPSY
+124 YSPSH
-129 FASWESGISRRFAE
+129 FASWESDLTREFAE

-155 IDTINKTATLSLVDN
+155 VDTVSKTATLSLSDT
-170 GKKVLRKIVEVYR
+170 GKKVLRKIVSVYR
-183 GNRGP
+183 GERAP
-188 DFSVAYSPKLTR
+188 DLSVTYSAKLIR
-200 VVSRKIPRVRL
+200 ILSRKIPRVRL

-219 TWELRVSLPG
+219 TWELRVSIPG
-229 WIRLRHA
+229 WIRLRHS

-259 EFRSHRQAGSIS
+259 EFRPHRQAGSIS
-271 ITYDPSIVSTEQI
+271 ITYNPNVVSTEQI

-317 GLSIGATFFFPVLLP
+317 GLSMGATFFYPALLP
-332 VGTLLML
+332 IGTLLML

-347 RAWDVLT
+347 RAWDLLT
-354 KERRLGVDVLDS
+354 KERRLGVDVLDA

-387 LSFGRKLLKQTRAD
+387 LSFGRKLLQQTRAD
-401 SARMLLQ
+401 SARILLQ

-418 VIRENAEVEVALA
+418 VLRENVEVELALGD
-431 EVRRD
+431 VRRD
-436 DRVLV
+436 DLVVV
-441 HTGEVIPVDGVVEEG
+441 HTGEVIPVDGIVEDG

-469 APAEKSRG
+469 APAEKTRG
-477 HHVFASTVMLAGRI
+477 NNVFASTLMLAGKV
-491 IIRVERAGKDTAS
+491 IIRVEKAGKDTAS

-526 DLADHAVVPAL
+526 DLADQAVVPAL

-542 AASLVDPSAALAV
+542 AASFVDPSAALAV

-565 MAAPLGLLNSLT
+565 MAAPLGLLSSLT
-577 LCAQQ
+577 LCAQS

-609 TQERPEVGE
+609 TQDRPEVGR
-618 IITRGN
+618 IITRG
-624 YTPEKIL
+624 THTAEKIL

-650 ERFGELG
+650 ERFNELELP
-657 VPLLPI
+657 PLPMEA
-663 DTSQYQMGLGISV
+663 TQYQMGLGISV
-676 VIEGNR
+676 VIEGELI
-682 VRIGSRRFLE
+682 RIGSRRFLDLEQIPISPDLQSE
-692 LERIPV
+692 LT
-698 PPELQRELS
+698 
-707 RIHDEGN
+707 RIHEEGN
-714 SFVCVAIGEEVVGV
+714 SFVCVAIAEEVAGV
-728 IELRAARRPEV
+728 LELRAARRPEV
-739 EQIVKGLR
+739 EEIVKGLR
-747 ARGIKHMAIISGD
+747 ARGIKHLAIISGD

-768 AAQLGMD
+768 ATELGMD

-783 QHKGDFVQLMQKEGH
+783 QHKGDFVQLLQKEGR
-798 RVCFIGDGI
+798 RVCFVGDGI

-843 KLCAFVDI
+843 KLCALVDI

-859 QRSWHMIL
+859 KRSWHMIL

-876 VFIFGFNIWHSVM
+876 VFMFGFNIWHSVM
-889 FNNASAFM
+889 FNNASAIL

-908 VRRIRELKVLS
+908 ARRVRELKELS
-919 VRSGER
+919 NQKLLVPG